1 MKGLEKYKVNYNT
14 VVKSFFDSVITRLSA
29 CRLNCDTGEEKNI
42 DNALLCLGDI
52 VKDPQKYFT
61 ENNFIKENLVGVSA
75 LRDKSGHHDMVLYVA
90 IMNVLT
96 CLGHYYKIPTSRCYA
111 DALEQSLKDYFVLSA
126 PTLVR
131 RTQYKIVSPRRLLFN
146 LANQNTK

>member
-1 MKGLEKYKVNYNT
+1 MQRLKKYKIDYNA
-14 VVKSFFDSVITRLSA
+14 VINRFFDSVIARLSGY
-29 CRLNCDTGEEKNI
+29 RSNCDTGEEKNI
-42 DNALLCLGDI
+42 DNTLLCLGDI
-52 VKDPQKYFT
+52 VKDPHKYFT
-61 ENNFIKENLVGVSA
+61 ENNFIKENLVGLSA

-90 IMNVLT
+90 IMNVFT